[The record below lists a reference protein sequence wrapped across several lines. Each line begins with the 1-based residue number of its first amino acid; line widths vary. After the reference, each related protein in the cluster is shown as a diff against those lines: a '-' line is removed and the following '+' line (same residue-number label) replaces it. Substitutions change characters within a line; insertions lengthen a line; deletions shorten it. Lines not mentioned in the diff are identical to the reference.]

1 MSWWRS
7 WWTNR
12 RDVELDDE
20 IQAHL
25 DMATQDRIDGGE
37 DPEAARRAAR
47 REFGNQALIKE
58 VTREVNGWVALERIW
73 QDIRYALR
81 GMRRNP
87 AFTAVIVLTLAC
99 GTGANTAVF
108 SLLDAAVLRK
118 LPVRQPEQ
126 LVELLSLYPGEPT
139 HVAGTSVEAY
149 QRFRDQSHG
158 FSALFGVA
166 PAALDVGRA
175 AGQTSTIRGAYVTGN
190 LFSGLGVEPALGR
203 LIGAAD
209 DDPRGSPEV
218 AVAVSWNY
226 WQRQF
231 NFDPHILDAP
241 IAVNGVPARI
251 IGVTPSSFVGLI
263 PGTTADL
270 WIAVSQE
277 AMLRGAD
284 RTASSLRLGLMGRLK
299 PGVSPEQATAEI
311 RLIDEQ
317 AREPIGKHGLTLA
330 FVPSPTGF
338 SMLRDYLRAPLTVL
352 MTVVAVL
359 LLIACTNV
367 ASMLLARAAARQREM
382 AMRASLGASRGRLIG
397 QSLTES
403 LLLSVTAALLGVGL
417 AYFAARALARLVMS
431 GRGVISGGGSI
442 AEIPLRVDLHVLL
455 FTTAVALVTGLLFG
469 MAPAWIACTST
480 ASKLLR
486 QSGAGSESRSRRLFG
501 KALIAAQIALS
512 LILLSAAA
520 LFVRHLSNL
529 SRDLGF
535 RPESVLLVTVDARG
549 TGYDRERLT
558 RAYEQL
564 LQELNVMPGVVSAT
578 VCGATPSSGAGAS
591 RFIGV
596 EGFHESLEARRR
608 VALNWVGPR
617 YFETLRTPL
626 LSGREFS
633 SDDEH
638 HPRVVIVNEA
648 LAQYYFP
655 GRNPIG
661 AHITLDGDSLPYEV
675 VGVAANAKYGELRAA
690 PPRTLYLNA
699 FQGRVFSQL
708 AIRTAVAPPSIA
720 PAVRRLIENTIAP
733 VHAPT
738 ISTIADEVDAALVPE
753 RLMAVLSSVIGG
765 SGALLAGLG
774 LYGLIGYLVARR
786 TSEIGIRMALGA
798 TRRDVLL
805 MVVKSA
811 LALVWAGLLV
821 GIPVVLWIRPVAAA
835 AVQNLRVDGVL
846 PVAGAAAGMIV
857 IALAA
862 AYLPA
867 RRAARVEPIEALRH
881 E

>member
-1 MSWWRS
+1 M
-7 WWTNR
+7 
-12 RDVELDDE
+12 
-20 IQAHL
+20 
-25 DMATQDRIDGGE
+25 
-37 DPEAARRAAR
+37 
-47 REFGNQALIKE
+47 
-58 VTREVNGWVALERIW
+58 
-73 QDIRYALR
+73 
-81 GMRRNP
+81 
-87 AFTAVIVLTLAC
+87 
-99 GTGANTAVF
+99 
-108 SLLDAAVLRK
+108 
-118 LPVRQPEQ
+118 
-126 LVELLSLYPGEPT
+126 
-139 HVAGTSVEAY
+139 
-149 QRFRDQSHG
+149 
-158 FSALFGVA
+158 
-166 PAALDVGRA
+166 
-175 AGQTSTIRGAYVTGN
+175 
-190 LFSGLGVEPALGR
+190 
-203 LIGAAD
+203 
-209 DDPRGSPEV
+209 
-218 AVAVSWNY
+218 
-226 WQRQF
+226 
-231 NFDPHILDAP
+231 
-241 IAVNGVPARI
+241 PARI

-397 QSLTES
+397 QALTES

-431 GRGVISGGGSI
+431 GRGVMSGGGSI

-469 MAPAWIACTST
+469 MAPAWIALHLDGEQAPAPERRRLRESIAPPVRQGAHRRPGRAVLDLAERRRAVRQ
-480 ASKLLR
+480 ASV
-486 QSGAGSESRSRRLFG
+486 ESRSRPRLPAG
-501 KALIAAQIALS
+501 VGVAGQG
-512 LILLSAAA
+512 
-520 LFVRHLSNL
+520 RC
-529 SRDLGF
+529 
-535 RPESVLLVTVDARG
+535 RG

-596 EGFHESLEARRR
+596 QGFHESLEARRR

-626 LSGREFS
+626 LSGREFKLRRRTPS
-633 SDDEH
+633 SRRH
-638 HPRVVIVNEA
+638 RQPGAGQISS
-648 LAQYYFP
+648 FP
-655 GRNPIG
+655 ANPIG
-661 AHITLDGDSLPYEV
+661 AHITLDGDTRPYEV

-690 PPRTLYLNA
+690 PPRTIYMDA
-699 FQGRVFSQL
+699 FQGRVFSQF

-720 PAVRRLIENTIAP
+720 PAVRRLIESAIPP
-733 VHAPT
+733 VHAPA
-738 ISTIADEVDAALVPE
+738 ISTIADEVDAALLPE

-774 LYGLIGYLVARR
+774 LYGLISYLVARR
-786 TSEIGIRMALGA
+786 TSEIGIRLALGA

-805 MVVKSA
+805 LVVKSA

-821 GIPVVLWIRPVAAA
+821 GIPWSSGSGR
-835 AVQNLRVDGVL
+835 L
-846 PVAGAAAGMIV
+846 P
-857 IALAA
+857 
-862 AYLPA
+862 LPPFRISA
-867 RRAARVEPIEALRH
+867 STGSCRSPAPPPG
-881 E
+881 